1 MTEKKFIN
9 NRYFRTDFE
18 GKPYDD
24 VDIPFYIITARNGYL
39 LKTFLG
45 GYDYKYN
52 EKAPQYIAVRNI
64 IGDWTLYNNK
74 GDEMTG
80 AKNVQSIEWDK
91 SSYTVEE
98 KGEKRTYSFEKVE
111 KNLARFKLVVYSIL
125 YTLLAGSGILL
136 TATVVNKCS
145 QQSAPQIQKITDQ
158 KKMSP
163 QDTSRG
169 AREN

>member
-9 NRYFRTDFE
+9 NRYFRTDFA

-98 KGEKRTYSFEKVE
+98 KGEKRTYSFDKVE
-111 KNLARFKLVVYSIL
+111 KDLARFKLVFYSIL
-125 YTLLAGSGILL
+125 STLLAGSGILL

-145 QQSAPQIQKITDQ
+145 QLLAPQVQKITDQ
-158 KKMSP
+158 KKLP
-163 QDTSRG
+163 VQDTSRG
-169 AREN
+169 AREE

>member
-9 NRYFRTDFE
+9 NRYFKTDFA
-18 GKPYDD
+18 GKHYDD
-24 VDIPFYIITARNGYL
+24 VDIPFYIITARNGYH

-64 IGDWTLYNNK
+64 TGDWTLYNNK

-80 AKNVQSIEWDK
+80 AKNVQSVEWDK
-91 SSYTVEE
+91 SSYTVED
-98 KGEKRTYSFEKVE
+98 KGEKQTYSFEKVE
-111 KNLARFKLVVYSIL
+111 KNLARFKLVFYSAL
-125 YTLLAGSGILL
+125 STLLAGSGILL

-145 QQSAPQIQKITDQ
+145 QLSAPQVQKITDQ
-158 KKMSP
+158 KKIP
-163 QDTSRG
+163 VQDSSRG

>member
-9 NRYFRTDFE
+9 NRYFRTDFA

-24 VDIPFYIITARNGYL
+24 VDIPFYIITARNGYH
-39 LKTFLG
+39 LKAFLG

-64 IGDWTLYNNK
+64 IGDWTLYNNN

-98 KGEKRTYSFEKVE
+98 KGEKRTYSFDKVE
-111 KNLARFKLVVYSIL
+111 KDLARFKLVFYS
-125 YTLLAGSGILL
+125 TLSTLVVGSGIFL
-136 TATVVNKCS
+136 TTTIVNKYT
-145 QQSAPQIQKITDQ
+145 QQPATQIQKITDQ
-158 KKMSP
+158 KKLP
-163 QDTSRG
+163 VQDTSRG
-169 AREN
+169 AREE

>member
-9 NRYFRTDFE
+9 NRYFRTDHE
-18 GKPYDD
+18 VKSHSD
-24 VDIPFYIITARNGYL
+24 DIPFYVIAARNGWFITYH
-39 LKTFLG
+39 G

-52 EKAPQYIAVRNI
+52 EKAPKYIAIRNI
-64 IGDWTLYNNK
+64 VGDWTLYNNK
-74 GDEMTG
+74 GDEMAG
-80 AKNVQSIEWDK
+80 AKNVQSVEWDK
-91 SSYTVEE
+91 STYTVED

-111 KNLARFKLVVYSIL
+111 KNLARFKLVLYSVL
-125 YTLLAGSGILL
+125 STLVAGSGILL

-158 KKMSP
+158 KKLP
-163 QDTSRG
+163 TQDTSRG

>member
-9 NRYFRTDFE
+9 NRYFRTDLGRE
-18 GKPYDD
+18 HYDD
-24 VDIPFYIITARNGYL
+24 VDIPFYIITAGNGYH

-64 IGDWTLYNNK
+64 IGDWTLYNYK

-98 KGEKRTYSFEKVE
+98 KGEKRTYSFDKVE
-111 KNLARFKLVVYSIL
+111 KDLARFKLVFYS
-125 YTLLAGSGILL
+125 TLSTLVVGSGIFL
-136 TATVVNKCS
+136 TTTIVNKCT
-145 QQSAPQIQKITDQ
+145 QQPVPQVQKITDQ
-158 KKMSP
+158 KKLP
-163 QDTSRG
+163 VQDTFQR
-169 AREN
+169 AREE